1 MTALLWFVLLSAA
14 LVTAF
19 VWLGTETVR
28 EGQVAVTSR
37 FGRVNRILSPG
48 KHWLFPLLE
57 RVERRVDTIG
67 RSVELKEHAIDAE
80 QDHWQVDGRVY
91 YQILDPAQ
99 AAAELDHLEETVT
112 HELDRVLPALM
123 PEHRDASND
132 DFNQALKRSLNEG
145 LRRRGILVART
156 QIQAA

>member
-1 MTALLWFVLLSAA
+1 MTAVFWLVLVSFALLA
-14 LVTAF
+14 AF
-19 VWLGTETVR
+19 VWLASETVR
-28 EGQVAVTSR
+28 DGQVAVISR

-48 KHWLFPLLE
+48 KHWLFPLVE

-67 RSVELKEHAIDAE
+67 RSVELKDHAIDAA

-112 HELDRVLPALM
+112 DELDRVLPALL

-132 DFNQALKRSLNEG
+132 DFNQALKQSLNDR